1 MFRLTEKDVRD
12 SFVNASRKEVSDL
25 TLPPGFPELDWPQ
38 LDYLGWRDP
47 KMPRRAYLIVPVDG
61 GVGAGTGDGDGA
73 GDGGTGAVGILL
85 RQGEATPRQR
95 AQCSWCQDVTLPN
108 PVVFFSAKRAG
119 DAGRKGDTVGVL
131 ICEDFQC
138 SSNVR
143 KLPPMAYLGFD
154 REAARLDRIVAL
166 QLHAAGFADAVV
178 D

>member
-1 MFRLTEKDVRD
+1 MRPVTEKESRD

-25 TLPPGFPELDWPQ
+25 TLPSGFPELDWEQ

-47 KMPRRAYLIVPVDG
+47 KMPRRAYLVVPVDG
-61 GVGAGTGDGDGA
+61 TGAGA
-73 GDGGTGAVGILL
+73 GVVGILL
-85 RQGEATPRQR
+85 RQGEAVPRQR

-108 PVVFFSAKRAG
+108 PVVFYSAKRAG

-154 REAARLDRIVAL
+154 REAARRDRIVAL
-166 QLHAAGFADAVV
+166 QVHAAGFADTVAGA
-178 D
+178 